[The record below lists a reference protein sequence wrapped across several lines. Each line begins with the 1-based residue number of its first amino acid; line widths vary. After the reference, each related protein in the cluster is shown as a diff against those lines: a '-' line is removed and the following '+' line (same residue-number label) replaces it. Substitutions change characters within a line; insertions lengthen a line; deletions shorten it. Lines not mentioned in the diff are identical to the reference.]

1 MQNVC
6 TNMLKEGVI
15 WDAVHLTA
23 HEIGKALFLSYESQG
38 SWSRFKS
45 LRGVLVLVS

>member
-23 HEIGKALFLSYESQG
+23 HEIGKALLLNQPVLFCPPSYD
-38 SWSRFKS
+38 
-45 LRGVLVLVS
+45 